1 MPITPIESWIRPQD
15 ESFTIAQGQTQR
27 ILPADL
33 TGDDVGL
40 NGSIISLKQ
49 VNQPTH
55 GSIVTNADGSYTY
68 TPKDGYIGA
77 DSSTYTVTDQHGNLC
92 TETVYVTCGSAIP
105 NQAPTVV
112 DEYVDVTAGVA
123 VSAHQSI
130 LLAND
135 KDTDGG
141 TLSVVALGKPAHG
154 TLNRASPDTSLR

>member
-33 TGDDVGL
+33 IGDDVGL

-68 TPKDGYIGA
+68 TPKAGYVGA
-77 DSSTYTVTDQHGNLC
+77 DSFPLRQNSC
-92 TETVYVTCGSAIP
+92 R
-105 NQAPTVV
+105 
-112 DEYVDVTAGVA
+112 
-123 VSAHQSI
+123 
-130 LLAND
+130 
-135 KDTDGG
+135 
-141 TLSVVALGKPAHG
+141 
-154 TLNRASPDTSLR
+154 LNRRTLGAAMKDKFGSIRTGIDGQGGGEVAAT